1 MELKQLLRSKA
12 YKPEDIFVLA
22 PSIKNKS
29 GNCTPVNKLENRLVA
44 DGIPCYVPTSDE
56 GEINDDV
63 ILTSCESDATVNKQ
77 WKVYEH
83 SWGVAMTDI
92 DDVSLL
98 INLFKKW
105 SKIPL

>member
-1 MELKQLLRSKA
+1 MRKEDLEETGFERVFVSK
-12 YKPEDIFVLA
+12 EE
-22 PSIKNKS
+22 S
-29 GNCTPVNKLENRLVA
+29 GNMNDYFYYK
-44 DGIPCYVPTSDE
+44 Y
-56 GEINDDV
+56 EINSDV
-63 ILTSCESDATVNKQ
+63 ILTSIESDMINNNQ

-92 DDVSLL
+92 DDVLTL

>member
-1 MELKQLLRSKA
+1 MRKEDLEEAGFERVFVSK
-12 YKPEDIFVLA
+12 EE
-22 PSIKNKS
+22 S
-29 GNCTPVNKLENRLVA
+29 GNK
-44 DGIPCYVPTSDE
+44 DDYYYYSY
-56 GEINDDV
+56 EINTDV
-63 ILTSCESDATVNKQ
+63 ILTSIESDEITNNI

-92 DDVSLL
+92 DDVITL

>member
-1 MELKQLLRSKA
+1 MRK
-12 YKPEDIFVLA
+12 EDLEEVGFERVFV
-22 PSIKNKS
+22 PKEES
-29 GNCTPVNKLENRLVA
+29 GNQK
-44 DGIPCYVPTSDE
+44 DYYYYKY
-56 GEINDDV
+56 EINSDV
-63 ILTSCESDATVNKQ
+63 ILTSIESDEITNNQ

-92 DDVSLL
+92 DDVIIL

>member
-1 MELKQLLRSKA
+1 MRKEDLEEAGFERVFVSK
-12 YKPEDIFVLA
+12 EE
-22 PSIKNKS
+22 S
-29 GNCTPVNKLENRLVA
+29 GNEN
-44 DGIPCYVPTSDE
+44 DYYYYKY
-56 GEINDDV
+56 EINSDV
-63 ILTSCESDATVNKQ
+63 ILTSNESDMINNNQ

-92 DDVSLL
+92 DDVLTL

>member
-1 MELKQLLRSKA
+1 MRKEDLEETGFERVFVSK
-12 YKPEDIFVLA
+12 EE
-22 PSIKNKS
+22 S
-29 GNCTPVNKLENRLVA
+29 GNQK
-44 DGIPCYVPTSDE
+44 DYFYYKY
-56 GEINDDV
+56 EINSDV
-63 ILTSCESDATVNKQ
+63 ILTSNESDVINNNQ

-92 DDVSLL
+92 DDVLTL

>member
-1 MELKQLLRSKA
+1 MTKEELEESEFERV
-12 YKPEDIFVLA
+12 FVC
-22 PSIKNKS
+22 KEES
-29 GNCTPVNKLENRLVA
+29 GNKNDYYYYR
-44 DGIPCYVPTSDE
+44 Y
-56 GEINDDV
+56 EINSDV
-63 ILTSCESDATVNKQ
+63 ILTSIESDVVTNKQ

-92 DDVSLL
+92 DDVITL

>member
-1 MELKQLLRSKA
+1 MRKEDLEETGFERVFVSK
-12 YKPEDIFVLA
+12 EE
-22 PSIKNKS
+22 S
-29 GNCTPVNKLENRLVA
+29 GNKNDYYYYR
-44 DGIPCYVPTSDE
+44 Y
-56 GEINDDV
+56 EINSDV
-63 ILTSCESDATVNKQ
+63 ILTSIESDMINNNQ

-92 DDVSLL
+92 DDVLTL

>member
-1 MELKQLLRSKA
+1 MRKEDLEEAGFERVFVSK
-12 YKPEDIFVLA
+12 EE
-22 PSIKNKS
+22 S
-29 GNCTPVNKLENRLVA
+29 GNKNDYFYYK
-44 DGIPCYVPTSDE
+44 Y
-56 GEINDDV
+56 EINSDV
-63 ILTSCESDATVNKQ
+63 ILTSIESDMINNNQ

-92 DDVSLL
+92 DDVLTL

>member
-1 MELKQLLRSKA
+1 MRKEDLEEVGFERVFVSK
-12 YKPEDIFVLA
+12 EE
-22 PSIKNKS
+22 S
-29 GNCTPVNKLENRLVA
+29 GNKNDYFYYK
-44 DGIPCYVPTSDE
+44 Y
-56 GEINDDV
+56 EINSDV
-63 ILTSCESDATVNKQ
+63 ILTSIESDMINNNQ

-92 DDVSLL
+92 DDVLTL

>member
-1 MELKQLLRSKA
+1 MTEDELI
-12 YKPEDIFVLA
+12 ENDFVKVLVT
-22 PSIKNKS
+22 KEES
-29 GNCTPVNKLENRLVA
+29 GNK
-44 DGIPCYVPTSDE
+44 DDYYYYSY
-56 GEINDDV
+56 EINDDV

-83 SWGVAMTDI
+83 SWGVAMIDI